1 MEASETGGSPGPVDD
16 VPGGPG
22 WVVDGAT
29 LLPRI
34 TDLASFRAAGA
45 KDPLLEAIELLW
57 LGDPVAARAQLRGR
71 KKSTRVLVFLA
82 DCDRAMGWY
91 EASRI
96 RYETLLREHEGDGWE
111 PVLHD
116 HLGKVL
122 LQAGDPG
129 AALRQFVT
137 SLNLRRASGASA
149 GLLAFSAQAVEY
161 TVRLLRAP
169 RRAAHRPPSA
179 QNRRS

>member
-1 MEASETGGSPGPVDD
+1 M
-16 VPGGPG
+16 
-22 WVVDGAT
+22 
-29 LLPRI
+29 
-34 TDLASFRAAGA
+34 
-45 KDPLLEAIELLW
+45 
-57 LGDPVAARAQLRGR
+57 
-71 KKSTRVLVFLA
+71 LVFLA